1 MRNRYRVSIKMA
13 DTEHAVEAKTY
24 AELANKI
31 NETVGCRLV
40 SKVVVTNWYC
50 RERKSAR
57 YDFIEIN

>member
-1 MRNRYRVSIKMA
+1 MA